1 MTDKD
6 FNEADIQDRIIET
19 VDEEG
24 NKFKFE
30 LHEIVNFEDKMYAVL
45 EAVDMPEIDD
55 EDEIVI
61 MRVNQQNED
70 DYTLEY
76 IDSDEEFENVK
87 NYIIELEE
95 EAAEEE

>member
-6 FNEADIQDRIIET
+6 FIEEDIDRIIET
-19 VDEEG
+19 VDEDG

-30 LHEIVNFEDKMYAVL
+30 LHEIINYDDKMYAVL
-45 EAVDMPEIDD
+45 EAVDMPED
-55 EDEIVI
+55 EEEEEIVI
-61 MRVNQQNED
+61 MRVTQDGED

-87 NYIIELEE
+87 NYIMELEE
-95 EAAEEE
+95 EVEE